1 MKITISKE
9 IKGMNTFMNG
19 LQNATNYK
27 LTENGELAH
36 KTTMSGVMDLF
47 ALGGAYRRRS
57 DDDCILLFKNAFE
70 EDKLLALKT
79 LFYLRDVRGGQGERR
94 FFRVCY
100 KWLANNYPNVARKN
114 LELLPEYGRYDDLI
128 YICLGTKIESDML
141 ALVKHQLALDVDCKT
156 PSLMAKWIPSENASS
171 QITKA
176 AAKVIREYLGMTHK
190 QYRKTLS
197 ILRERINVLERLMS
211 SNQWDKIEF
220 DKIPSKAGL
229 VYRNAFA
236 RRDIIA
242 KKYEAFAKDKNT
254 KVNAQALYPYEIVGE
269 AIKKLGY
276 WYSNWDNN
284 NLTDTDRAILD
295 KYWENQKD
303 VLNGAP
309 LNMLCVCDTSA
320 SMRGSDKMAPI
331 NVAIGL
337 SMYAAERIGGPFHN
351 HYISFSSRPQLIKI
365 EGVDFYDKVKR
376 IYKTNLCEDTNL
388 EAVFNLLYNTALHA
402 RPEDIPSQ
410 IVVISDMEINRMTC
424 GNWDNEG
431 RILTGMEAMRK
442 KWAAA
447 GLKLPKLVYWNV
459 DARQNTFLDLGPDV
473 SYVSGASVEN
483 FKAII
488 TGKTGWEL
496 IMEVIDNERYKAVTI

>member
-1 MKITISKE
+1 
-9 IKGMNTFMNG
+9 MNTFMNG

-27 LTENGELAH
+27 FTENGELAH
-36 KTTMSGVMDLF
+36 SSTLSGVMDLF

-57 DDDCILLFKNAFE
+57 DADCILLFKNAFE
-70 EDKLLALKT
+70 EDRLLALKT

-100 KWLANNYPNVARKN
+100 KWLANNYPDVARKN

-128 YICLGTKIESDML
+128 YTTIGTPIEADMF
-141 ALVKHQLALDVDCKT
+141 AIVKHQLALDVECKT
-156 PSLMAKWIPSENASS
+156 PSLMAKWLPSENCSS
-171 QITKA
+171 RETKIVA
-176 AAKVIREYLGMTHK
+176 GMIRNYLGMTHK
-190 QYRKTLS
+190 EYRKMLS
-197 ILRERINVLERLMS
+197 VLRGRINVLEKLMS

-269 AIKKLGY
+269 AIKKMGG
-276 WYSNWDNN
+276 WYSGDTI
-284 NLTDTDRAILD
+284 TDTDRAMLD

-309 LNMLCVCDTSA
+309 LNMLCVVDTSG
-320 SMRGSDKMAPI
+320 SMHGTDKMAPI

-337 SMYAAERIGGPFHN
+337 GMYCAERAGGPFHN
-351 HYISFSSRPQLIKI
+351 HYISFSSRPQLIKV
-365 EGVDFYDKVKR
+365 EGIDFYNKVKR

-402 RPEDIPSQ
+402 RPEDVPNQ
-410 IVVISDMEINRMTC
+410 IVVISDMEINHMAC
-424 GNWDNEG
+424 GNWYDES

-442 KWAAA
+442 KWAVA

-488 TGKTGWEL
+488 TGKTGWDL
-496 IMEVIDNERYKAVTI
+496 VMEVINSDRYSNVTI

>member
-1 MKITISKE
+1 
-9 IKGMNTFMNG
+9 MNTFMNE

-27 LTENGELAH
+27 LTENGEISHSSTL
-36 KTTMSGVMDLF
+36 SGVMDLF

-57 DDDCILLFKNAFE
+57 DDDCVLLFKNAFK

-100 KWLANNYPNVARKN
+100 KWLANNYPDIARKN
-114 LELLPEYGRYDDLI
+114 LDNVSEFGRWDDLI
-128 YICLGTKIESDML
+128 YTTVGTHIWDNTM
-141 ALVKHQLALDVDCKT
+141 AIIKHQLVLDVECKT
-156 PSLMAKWIPSENASS
+156 PSLLAKWLPSENASS
-171 QITKA
+171 KETKKIA
-176 AAKVIREYLGMTHK
+176 EIIRYNLGMTHK
-190 QYRKTLS
+190 EYRKTLS

-269 AIKKLGY
+269 AINKMSY
-276 WYSNWDNN
+276 WYSDDNIS
-284 NLTDTDRAILD
+284 DTDRAMLD

-309 LNMLCVCDTSA
+309 LNMLCVVDTSG

-337 SMYAAERIGGPFHN
+337 GMYAAERARGPFHN
-351 HYISFSSRPQLIKI
+351 HYISFSSKPQLIKV

-376 IYKTNLCEDTNL
+376 IYKTNLCDDTNL

-402 RPEDIPSQ
+402 RPEDVPNQ

-424 GNWDNEG
+424 GNWYGEDE
-431 RILTGMEAMRK
+431 ILTGMERERK
-442 KWAAA
+442 RWAAA

-488 TGKTGWEL
+488 TGKTGWDL
-496 IMEVIDNERYKAVTI
+496 VMEVINSDRYKNVTV

>member
-1 MKITISKE
+1 
-9 IKGMNTFMNG
+9 MNTFMNE

-27 LTENGELAH
+27 LTENGSLAH
-36 KTTMSGVMDLF
+36 SSTLSGVMDLF

-57 DDDCILLFKNAFE
+57 DDDCVLLFKNAFE

-100 KWLANNYPNVARKN
+100 KWLANNYPDVARKN

-128 YICLGTKIESDML
+128 YATIDTPVETDML

-171 QITKA
+171 QTTKA
-176 AAKVIREYLGMTHK
+176 AAKVIREYLGMTHR

-197 ILRERINVLERLMS
+197 ILREKINVLERLMS

-220 DKIPSKAGL
+220 DRIPSKAGL

-269 AIKKLGY
+269 AIKKMGYY
-276 WYSNWDNN
+276 WYSDDKI
-284 NLTDTDRAILD
+284 TDTDRAMLD

-309 LNMLCVCDTSA
+309 LNMLCVCDTSG
-320 SMRGSDKMAPI
+320 SMRGSEKMAPI

-337 SMYAAERIGGPFHN
+337 SMYAAERAGGPFHN
-351 HYISFSSRPQLIKI
+351 HYISFSSKPQLIKV

-376 IYKTNLCEDTNL
+376 IYRTNLCENTDL

-402 RPEDIPSQ
+402 KPEDIPNQ
-410 IVVISDMEINRMTC
+410 IVVISDMEIDCMTC
-424 GNWDNEG
+424 GNWHDEG
-431 RILTGMEAMRK
+431 RVLTGMEAMRK
-442 KWAAA
+442 KWAVA

-459 DARQNTFLDLGPDV
+459 DARNSTFLDLGPDV

-496 IMEVIDNERYKAVTI
+496 VMEVIDSDRYKAVTI

>member
-1 MKITISKE
+1 
-9 IKGMNTFMNG
+9 MNTFMNG

-27 LTENGELAH
+27 LTENMELAH
-36 KTTMSGVMDLF
+36 SSTLSGVMNLF
-47 ALGGAYRRRS
+47 ALGGTYRRRS
-57 DDDCILLFKNAFE
+57 DDDCVLLFKNAFE
-70 EDKLLALKT
+70 EDRLLALKT
-79 LFYLRDVRGGQGERR
+79 LFYLRDVREGQGERR

-100 KWLANNYPNVARKN
+100 KWLANNYPDVARKN
-114 LELLPEYGRYDDLI
+114 LNNVSEYGRWDDLI
-128 YICLGTKIESDML
+128 YTTIDTKIQND
-141 ALVKHQLALDVDCKT
+141 ALSIVKHQLALDVECKT
-156 PSLMAKWIPSENASS
+156 PSLLAKWLASENCSS
-171 QITKA
+171 KETKRVA
-176 AAKVIREYLGMTHK
+176 GIIRNYLGMTHK
-190 QYRKTLS
+190 EYRKTLS
-197 ILRERINVLERLMS
+197 ILRARINVLERLMS
-211 SNQWDKIEF
+211 SNRWEEIEF
-220 DKIPSKAGL
+220 DRIPSKAGL
-229 VYRNAFA
+229 IYRNTFA

-242 KKYEAFAKDKNT
+242 KKYEAFAKNENT
-254 KVNAQALYPYEIVGE
+254 KVNASALYPYEIVGE
-269 AIKKLGY
+269 AIKNMSGY
-276 WYSNWDNN
+276 WYSKWDDEI
-284 NLTDTDRAILD
+284 TDTDRAILD

-309 LNMLCVCDTSA
+309 LNMLCVCDTSG
-320 SMRGSDKMAPI
+320 SMCGSEKMAPI

-337 SMYAAERIGGPFHN
+337 SMYAAERAGGPFHN

-388 EAVFNLLYNTALHA
+388 EAVFKLLYNTALHA
-402 RPEDIPSQ
+402 RPEDVPSQ

-424 GNWDNEG
+424 GNWNDEG
-431 RILTGMEAMRK
+431 RILTGMEAERK
-442 KWAAA
+442 RWATA

-496 IMEVIDNERYKAVTI
+496 VMEVIDSDRYKAITI